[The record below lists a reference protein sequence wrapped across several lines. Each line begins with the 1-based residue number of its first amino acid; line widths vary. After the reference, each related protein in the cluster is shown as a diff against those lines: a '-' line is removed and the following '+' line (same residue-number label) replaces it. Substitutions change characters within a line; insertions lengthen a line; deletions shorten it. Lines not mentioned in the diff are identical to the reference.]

1 MQYLDDGDE
10 EALLVLLVHRAAD
23 RADRPAQLQ
32 HTHTSR
38 PRQT

>member
-1 MQYLDDGDE
+1 MQYLDDSDE

-32 HTHTSR
+32 HSESR
-38 PRQT
+38 SRQT